1 MRIFGSFI
9 GGTERAGHET
19 VDIRSPFSGEVVG
32 RVHLAS
38 VAQVESAIEVGKAA
52 TTTMASLSGQQK
64 RAILQGVASIL
75 REGEA
80 EFAALICAEAGKP
93 ISLAR
98 AEVQRAI
105 DTFTFAAEE
114 VPNLAGSN
122 VDLASAAPGQGRFGI
137 VRRFPVGLV
146 SAITPFNFPL
156 NLVAHKIA
164 PAIAAGCPILVKP
177 APQAPLSAFALAHAC
192 AQAGLPAGGVG
203 VVLCRVEDAEP
214 LISDPR
220 VHLLT
225 FTGSAAVGWQL
236 KAAAGHKR
244 VLLELGGNAAAIVHE
259 DADID
264 FAAARVAQGA
274 FAYAGQSCISV
285 QRVLVHQSRIAAFT
299 EALLAHIAA
308 DVASGDPEDPRVVCG
323 PVIDDNAADRLEAWI
338 AEALAGGARTLLPG
352 GRRGLVLSPMV
363 LQDVPHHARLN
374 WAEAFGPVLNVAPFE
389 TLQSAIAEV
398 NDSRFGLQAGLF
410 TDSLAAV
417 WQAYES
423 LQVGALIH
431 NDVPTFRVDH
441 MPYGGVKD
449 SGLGRE
455 GPREAIWEYT
465 EPRLLA
471 LRPTLPR

>member
-9 GGTERAGHET
+9 GGQERESHET
-19 VDIRSPFSGEVVG
+19 VDICSPFSGEVVG
-32 RVHLAS
+32 RVHQAS
-38 VAQVESAIEVGKAA
+38 AAHVEAAIQAGKAA
-52 TTTMASLSGQQK
+52 TQTMARLSGQQK
-64 RAILQGVASIL
+64 RAILQGVATIL
-75 REGEA
+75 RDGEA

-114 VPNLAGSN
+114 VPNLAGTN
-122 VDLASAAPGQGRFGI
+122 IDLSSAAPGQGRFGV

-156 NLVAHKIA
+156 NLVAHMIA
-164 PAIAAGCPILVKP
+164 PAIAAGCPIIVKP

-192 AQAGLPAGGVG
+192 AQAGLPAGGLG
-203 VVLCRVEDAEP
+203 VVLSRVEDAEP
-214 LISDPR
+214 LVSDPR

-236 KAAAGHKR
+236 KAAAGHKK
-244 VLLELGGNAAAIVHE
+244 VLLELGGNAAAIVNN

-285 QRVLVHQSRIAAFT
+285 QRVLVHQSRIEAFT
-299 EALLAHIAA
+299 ASLLGHIAA
-308 DVASGDPEDPRVVCG
+308 EVCSGDPADPHVVCG
-323 PVIDDNAADRLEAWI
+323 PVIDERAAERLESWI
-338 AEALAGGARTLLPG
+338 TEALSGGARALLMG
-352 GRRGLVLSPMV
+352 ERRGLVLSPTV
-363 LQDVPHHARLN
+363 LQGVPHHAHLN
-374 WAEAFGPVLNVAPFE
+374 WAEAFGPVLNVAPFD
-389 TLQSAIAEV
+389 TLQAAITEV
-398 NDSRFGLQAGLF
+398 NDSRYGLQAGLF
-410 TDSLAAV
+410 TDSLAAL

-471 LRPTLPR
+471 LRPTLPG